1 MPRPFAFWT
10 QTLLL
15 TQALDLSA
23 VPSEALLILMFW
35 AGISQMEPSQ
45 VTARE
50 PLQGCPRCR
59 RVPAPLGC
67 RCRSFPWET
76 LSVNQLHAGFDER
89 VFTHLSSVNRHPTR
103 DRSTKKKV
111 YCIQGFSENSIN
123 FKTPPELPVVTAEN
137 REQTFIL
144 GHFKS
149 CKIFATLHLIYY
161 SVITDVK
168 KVTKE
173 KQQAENSKR
182 KHSRSQDNSSKKKW
196 EKQHNPDHCWKN
208 CKFRGSEKREHTSQN
223 KFN

>member
-23 VPSEALLILMFW
+23 VPSEALLFLMFW

-59 RVPAPLGC
+59 RVPALLGC
-67 RCRSFPWET
+67 RCSSFPWET

-111 YCIQGFSENSIN
+111 YFIQGFSENSIN
-123 FKTPPELPVVTAEN
+123 FKTPPELLIVTGSKSLFWA
-137 REQTFIL
+137 IL
-144 GHFKS
+144 SHQNS
-149 CKIFATLHLIYY
+149 SKIFATLHLMYC
-161 SVITDVK
+161 SLITDVK
-168 KVTKE
+168 RVTKE

-182 KHSRSQDNSSKKKW
+182 KHRRSQDNSSKKNLK
-196 EKQHNPDHCWKN
+196 NNNSDHCWNN
-208 CKFRGSEKREHTSQN
+208 CEFRGSEKREDTSQN